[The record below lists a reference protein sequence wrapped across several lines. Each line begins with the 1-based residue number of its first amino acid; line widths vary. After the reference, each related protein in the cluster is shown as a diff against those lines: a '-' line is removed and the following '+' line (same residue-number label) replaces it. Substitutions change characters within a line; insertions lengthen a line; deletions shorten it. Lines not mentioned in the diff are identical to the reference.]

1 MQESPLNVA
10 NRNTY
15 NRSNAGRLLRIVKRH
30 LFHILAFLAG
40 VALMAGCGKR
50 QASGPP
56 SQNVLRYAITTE
68 PTTFDPA
75 LVRDGPTIDMLFH
88 VFEGLVQWDE
98 NNRVRP
104 NLAESWSVSED
115 GRTYTFTLK
124 KGVRFHNGREVTAE
138 DFKYSIERACDPEL
152 ASPVSA
158 TYLNDI
164 VGALD
169 KLNRKAQEVK
179 GVEVVDKYTLR
190 ITIDHPKAYFL
201 AKLTY
206 PTAYVVCREAIEQN
220 GDEVNG
226 RRLRINERCAIGTGP
241 FKLQQYVPGSKV
253 VLAANKE
260 YHAGAPKLDGIERPI
275 VLDASTRHAMY
286 ERGDLDIVD
295 VQKGDLL
302 RDQQD
307 PVLSKELRTFER
319 AAVFYLGLNQ
329 NVFAPF
335 KDRRVRLALAHATD
349 KDAIVKVALMGVPQK
364 ANGIIPP
371 GVLGYDPNFQGI
383 PYDPEKARQLLAE
396 AGYPEGRGFPTLT
409 LTFRE
414 KTPDLRRAAEM
425 IKEQY
430 RKELGINV
438 ELREMEWG
446 AFLDALDRKELP
458 FVHLR
463 WMADYLDAQNFL
475 SVLLRTGVPE
485 NVVGYSNPRFDALC
499 DTADKEQDE
508 QKRIQLYREAER
520 IAVQDVPW
528 IPIYFQRDV
537 ELIKPYVKGIRD
549 SLMGHLPHVTTYIE
563 R

>member
-1 MQESPLNVA
+1 MH
-10 NRNTY
+10 NT
-15 NRSNAGRLLRIVKRH
+15 VKRNPLSII
-30 LFHILAFLAG
+30 LFLVLIVL
-40 VALMAGCGKR
+40 AGCGKR
-50 QASGPP
+50 QATAPP
-56 SQNVLRYAITTE
+56 PQNVLRYALTAE

-75 LVRDGPTIDMLFH
+75 LVRDGPTIDLLFQ

-98 NNRVRP
+98 NNRLVP
-104 NLAESWSVSED
+104 NLAERWEVSPD
-115 GRTYTFTLK
+115 GRTYTFFLK
-124 KGVRFHNGREVTAE
+124 RGVKFHNGREVTAD
-138 DFKYSIERACDPEL
+138 DFKYSIERACDPAL
-152 ASPVSA
+152 ASPVSP

-169 KLNRKAQEVK
+169 KLNRKANEVR
-179 GVEVVDKYTLR
+179 GVQVVDKYTLR

-206 PTAYVVCREAIEQN
+206 PTAYVVCREAIEAD
-220 GDEVNG
+220 GDEVGG
-226 RRLRINERCAIGTGP
+226 RKLRINERCAIGTGP
-241 FKLQQYVPGSKV
+241 FKVQQFLPGSKV
-253 VLAANKE
+253 VLSANKE
-260 YHAGAPKLDGIERPI
+260 YHGGAPKLDGIERPI

-307 PVLSKELRTFER
+307 PVLSKQLRTFDR

-329 NVFAPF
+329 NVFPPF
-335 KDRRVRLALAHATD
+335 RDQRVRQALAYATD
-349 KDAIVKVALMGVPQK
+349 KDSIVKVALMGVPQK

-371 GVLGYDPNFQGI
+371 GVLGHDPSFEGI
-383 PYDPEKARQLLAE
+383 PYNPEKARQLLAE
-396 AGYPEGRGFPTLT
+396 AGYPGGKGFPTLT

-463 WMADYLDAQNFL
+463 WAADYLDAQNFL
-475 SVLLRTGVPE
+475 SVMLRTGAPE

-499 DTADKEQDE
+499 DQADREQDE
-508 QKRIQLYREAER
+508 QKRIQLYRQAER
-520 IAVQDVPW
+520 IAVQEDVPW
-528 IPIYFQRDV
+528 ITLYFQRDV

>member
-1 MQESPLNVA
+1 V
-10 NRNTY
+10 R
-15 NRSNAGRLLRIVKRH
+15 RH
-30 LFHILAFLAG
+30 LHYAVALLAG
-40 VALMAGCGKR
+40 VLLVTGCAKR
-50 QASGPP
+50 ETSAPP
-56 SQNVLRYAITTE
+56 AQNILRYAITTE

-75 LVRDGPTIDMLFH
+75 LVRDGPTIDLLFH

-98 NNRVRP
+98 NNRLRP
-104 NLAESWSVSED
+104 NLAESWSISAD
-115 GRTYTFTLK
+115 GRTYTFKLK

-226 RRLRINERCAIGTGP
+226 KRLRINERCAVGTGP
-241 FKLQQYVPGSKV
+241 FKMTQYVPGSKV
-253 VLAANKE
+253 VLEANKE

-371 GVLGYDPNFQGI
+371 GVLGYDPNFEGI
-383 PYDPEKARQLLAE
+383 PYEPEKARQLLAE
-396 AGYPEGRGFPTLT
+396 AGYPNGKGFPTLT

-499 DTADKEQDE
+499 DAADKEQDE

>member
-1 MQESPLNVA
+1 MCFHQKTIREVCRRVHRYVA
-10 NRNTY
+10 VLWI
-15 NRSNAGRLLRIVKRH
+15 AM
-30 LFHILAFLAG
+30 LAMLC
-40 VALMAGCGKR
+40 LAGCGRR
-50 QASGPP
+50 QAEAPAT
-56 SQNVLRYAITTE
+56 QNVLRYALTSE

-75 LVRDGPTIDMLFH
+75 LVRDGPTIDLLFQ

-98 NNRVRP
+98 NNRLQP
-104 NLAESWSVSED
+104 NLAESWEVSED
-115 GRTYTFTLK
+115 GRVYTFRLK
-124 KGVRFHNGREVTAE
+124 RGVKFHNGREVTAE

-169 KLNRKAQEVK
+169 KLERRADEVK
-179 GVEVVDKYTLR
+179 GVEVVDRYTLR

-206 PTAYVVCREAIEQN
+206 PTAYVVCREAIEQG

-226 RRLRINERCAIGTGP
+226 RRLRINERCAVGTGP
-241 FKLQQYVPGSKV
+241 FKITQYVPGSKV
-253 VLAANKE
+253 ILSANKE
-260 YHAGAPKLDGIERPI
+260 YHAGAPQLDGIERPI

-307 PVLSKELRTFER
+307 PVLSQELRTFDR

-329 NVFAPF
+329 NAFPPF
-335 KDRRVRLALAHATD
+335 RDRRVRLALAYATD
-349 KDAIVKVALMGVPQK
+349 KEAIVKVALMGVPQK
-364 ANGIIPP
+364 ANGILPP
-371 GVLGYDPNFQGI
+371 GVLGHDPNLQGI

-396 AGYPEGRGFPTLT
+396 AGYPGGKGFPTLV

-430 RKELGINV
+430 RKELGIQV

-458 FVHLR
+458 FIHLR

-475 SVLLRTGVPE
+475 SVLLRSGAPE

-499 DTADKEQDE
+499 DQADRETDE
-508 QKRIQLYREAER
+508 ARRVQLYREAER
-520 IAVQDVPW
+520 IAIEDVPW
-528 IPIYFQRDV
+528 IPLYFQRDV

-549 SLMGHLPHVTTYIE
+549 SLMGHLPHVTTRIE

>member
-1 MQESPLNVA
+1 MHRYAVGLV
-10 NRNTY
+10 
-15 NRSNAGRLLRIVKRH
+15 
-30 LFHILAFLAG
+30 
-40 VALMAGCGKR
+40 VALLVVLSAGGCGRR
-50 QASGPP
+50 QASAPP
-56 SQNVLRYAITTE
+56 AQNVLRYALTTE

-98 NNRVRP
+98 NNRLQP
-104 NLAESWSVSED
+104 NLAESWEVSAD
-115 GRTYTFTLK
+115 GRVYTFRLK
-124 KGVRFHNGREVTAE
+124 RGVKFHNGREVTAE

-169 KLNRKAQEVK
+169 KLERRANEVK

-206 PTAYVVCREAIEQN
+206 PTAYVVCREAIEQE

-241 FKLQQYVPGSKV
+241 FKIAQYVPGSKV

-260 YHAGAPKLDGIERPI
+260 YHAGAPQLDGIERPI

-307 PVLSKELRTFER
+307 PVLSKQLHTFDR

-329 NVFAPF
+329 NAFPPF
-335 KDRRVRLALAHATD
+335 KDRRVRLALAYATD
-349 KDAIVKVALMGVPQK
+349 KDAIVRVALMGVPQK
-364 ANGIIPP
+364 ANGILPP
-371 GVLGYDPNFQGI
+371 GVLAHDPNFQGI
-383 PYDPEKARQLLAE
+383 PYDPERARQLLAE
-396 AGYPEGRGFPTLT
+396 AGYPGGKGFPTLV

-425 IKEQY
+425 VKEQY

-458 FVHLR
+458 FIHLR

-475 SVLLRTGVPE
+475 SVLLRSGAPE

-499 DTADKEQDE
+499 DQADKERDE
-508 QKRIQLYREAER
+508 AKRIRLYREAER
-520 IAVQDVPW
+520 IAVEDVPW
-528 IPIYFQRDV
+528 IPLYFQRDV

-549 SLMGHLPHVTTYIE
+549 SLMGHLPHVTTRIE

>member
-1 MQESPLNVA
+1 MRYCHA
-10 NRNTY
+10 Y
-15 NRSNAGRLLRIVKRH
+15 GAMIM
-30 LFHILAFLAG
+30 IG
-40 VALMAGCGKR
+40 VLVLSLGCGRR
-50 QASGPP
+50 QVTQPP
-56 SQNVLRYAITTE
+56 AQNVLRYALTAE

-75 LVRDGPTIDMLFH
+75 LVRDGPTIDLLFQ
-88 VFEGLVQWDE
+88 VYEGLVQWDE
-98 NNRVRP
+98 QNRLVP
-104 NLAESWSVSED
+104 NLAESWTVSED
-115 GRTYTFTLK
+115 GRTYTFRLK
-124 KGVRFHNGREVTAE
+124 RGVKLHCGREVTAE
-138 DFKYSIERACDPEL
+138 DFKYSIERACDPAL

-169 KLNRKAQEVK
+169 KLNRKANEVK
-179 GVEVVDKYTLR
+179 GVQVVDKYTLL
-190 ITIDHPKAYFL
+190 ITIDHPKAYFV

-206 PTAYVVCREAIEQN
+206 PTAYVVCRESIEKD
-220 GDEVNG
+220 GDDIGG
-226 RRLRINERCAIGTGP
+226 RKLRINERCAEGTGP
-241 FKLQQYVPGSKV
+241 FKLAQFLPGSKV
-253 VLAANKE
+253 LLEANKE
-260 YHAGAPKLDGIERPI
+260 YHGGAPKLDGIERPI

-302 RDQQD
+302 RDQKD
-307 PVLSKELRTFER
+307 PVLSKELQTFDR
-319 AAVFYLGLNQ
+319 ASVFYLGLNQ
-329 NVFAPF
+329 NVFPPF
-335 KDRRVRLALAHATD
+335 RDKRVRLALAYATD
-349 KDAIVKVALMGVPQK
+349 KDAIVKTALMGVPQK
-364 ANGIIPP
+364 ANGIVPP
-371 GVLGYDPNFQGI
+371 GVLGHDPGFEGV
-383 PYDPEKARQLLAE
+383 PYDPDMARKLLAE
-396 AGYPEGRGFPTLT
+396 AGYPDGKGFPTLT

-458 FVHLR
+458 FIHLR
-463 WMADYLDAQNFL
+463 WAADYLDAQNFL
-475 SVLLRTGVPE
+475 SVMLRTGAPE

-499 DTADKEQDE
+499 DQADREQDE
-508 QKRIQLYREAER
+508 QKRIQLYRAAER
-520 IAVQDVPW
+520 IAVQEDVPW
-528 IPIYFQRDV
+528 ITLYFQRDV

>member
-1 MQESPLNVA
+1 V
-10 NRNTY
+10 R
-15 NRSNAGRLLRIVKRH
+15 RH
-30 LFHILAFLAG
+30 LNYAVALLAG
-40 VALMAGCGKR
+40 VLLVTGCAKR
-50 QASGPP
+50 ETSAPP
-56 SQNVLRYAITTE
+56 AQNILRYAITTE

-75 LVRDGPTIDMLFH
+75 LVRDGPTIDLLFH

-98 NNRVRP
+98 NNRLRP
-104 NLAESWSVSED
+104 NLAESWSISAD
-115 GRTYTFTLK
+115 GRTYTFKLK

-179 GVEVVDKYTLR
+179 GVAVVDKYTLR

-226 RRLRINERCAIGTGP
+226 KRLRINERCAVGTGP
-241 FKLQQYVPGSKV
+241 FKMTQYVPGSKV
-253 VLAANKE
+253 VLEANKE

-371 GVLGYDPNFQGI
+371 GVLGYDPNFEGI
-383 PYDPEKARQLLAE
+383 PYEPEKARQLLAE

-499 DTADKEQDE
+499 DAADKEQDE

>member
-1 MQESPLNVA
+1 VRRYAVYILLIPLA
-10 NRNTY
+10 L
-15 NRSNAGRLLRIVKRH
+15 SIV
-30 LFHILAFLAG
+30 
-40 VALMAGCGKR
+40 AGCGR
-50 QASGPP
+50 REATAPP
-56 SQNVLRYAITTE
+56 AQNVLRYALTAE

-75 LVRDGPTIDMLFH
+75 LVRDGPTIDLLFQ

-98 NNRVRP
+98 NNRLVP
-104 NLAESWSVSED
+104 NLAERWEVSED
-115 GRTYTFTLK
+115 GRTYTFYLK
-124 KGVRFHNGREVTAE
+124 RGVKFHNGREVTAE
-138 DFKYSIERACDPEL
+138 DFKYSIERSCDPEL

-169 KLNRKAQEVK
+169 KLNRKATEVK
-179 GVEVVDKYTLR
+179 GVQVVDSHTLR

-206 PTAYVVCREAIEQN
+206 PTAYVVCREGIEAD
-220 GDEVNG
+220 GDIVGN

-241 FKLQQYVPGSKV
+241 FKVTQYQPGSKV
-253 VLAANKE
+253 VLSANRD
-260 YHAGAPKLDGIERPI
+260 YHGGAPKLDGIERPI

-307 PVLSKELRTFER
+307 PVLSKELQQFDR
-319 AAVFYLGLNQ
+319 ASVFYLGLNQ
-329 NVFAPF
+329 NVFPPF
-335 KDRRVRLALAHATD
+335 RDRRVRLALAYATD

-371 GVLGYDPNFQGI
+371 GVLGHDPGFEGI
-383 PYDPEKARQLLAE
+383 PYDPEKARRLLAE
-396 AGYPEGRGFPTLT
+396 AGYPDGRGFPTLT

-458 FVHLR
+458 FIHLR
-463 WMADYLDAQNFL
+463 WAADYLDAQNFL
-475 SVLLRTGVPE
+475 SVMLRTGAPE

-499 DTADKEQDE
+499 DQADRERDE

-520 IAVQDVPW
+520 IAVQEDVPW
-528 IPIYFQRDV
+528 ITLYFQRDV

-549 SLMGHLPHVTTYIE
+549 SLMGHLPHVTTRIE

>member
-1 MQESPLNVA
+1 V
-10 NRNTY
+10 R
-15 NRSNAGRLLRIVKRH
+15 RH
-30 LFHILAFLAG
+30 LHYAVALLAG
-40 VALMAGCGKR
+40 VLLVTGCAKR
-50 QASGPP
+50 ETSAPP
-56 SQNVLRYAITTE
+56 AQNILRYAITTE

-226 RRLRINERCAIGTGP
+226 KRLRINERCAVGTGP
-241 FKLQQYVPGSKV
+241 FKMTQYVPGSKV
-253 VLAANKE
+253 VLEANKE

-329 NVFAPF
+329 NAFAPF
-335 KDRRVRLALAHATD
+335 KDRRVRLALAYATD

-371 GVLGYDPNFQGI
+371 GVLGYDPSFQGI
-383 PYDPEKARQLLAE
+383 PYEPEKARQLLAE
-396 AGYPEGRGFPTLT
+396 AGYPNGKGFPTLT

-499 DTADKEQDE
+499 DAADKEQDE

>member
-1 MQESPLNVA
+1 VRRYALSIII
-10 NRNTY
+10 
-15 NRSNAGRLLRIVKRH
+15 LLSIA
-30 LFHILAFLAG
+30 LLA
-40 VALMAGCGKR
+40 AGCGKR
-50 QASGPP
+50 QASAPP
-56 SQNVLRYAITTE
+56 AQNVLRYALTTE
-68 PTTFDPA
+68 PTTFDPV

-98 NNRVRP
+98 NNRLQP
-104 NLAESWSVSED
+104 NLAESWEISNG
-115 GRTYTFTLK
+115 GRTYTFRLK
-124 KGVRFHNGREVTAE
+124 QGVKFHNGREVTAE

-169 KLNRKAQEVK
+169 KLKRRATEVK

-206 PTAYVVCREAIEQN
+206 PTAYVVCREAIEQD

-241 FKLQQYVPGSKV
+241 FKVSQYSPGSKV
-253 VLAANKE
+253 VLTANKD
-260 YHAGAPKLDGIERPI
+260 YHGGAPKLDGIERPI

-307 PVLSKELRTFER
+307 PVLSKELRTFDR

-329 NVFAPF
+329 NVFQPF
-335 KDRRVRLALAHATD
+335 KDRRVRLALAYATD

-371 GVLGYDPNFQGI
+371 GVLGHDPDFAGI

-396 AGYPEGRGFPTLT
+396 AGYPGGRGFPTLT

-414 KTPDLRRAAEM
+414 KTPDLRRTAEM

-458 FVHLR
+458 FIHLR
-463 WMADYLDAQNFL
+463 WAADYLDAQNFL
-475 SVLLRTGVPE
+475 SVMLRTGAPE

-499 DTADKEQDE
+499 DRADREQDE
-508 QKRIQLYREAER
+508 QKRIELYREAER
-520 IAVQDVPW
+520 LAVTEDVPW
-528 IPIYFQRDV
+528 ITLYFQRDV